1 MYLYTYVGVGVRVGI
16 CANTY
21 IHTYIHISFSVR
33 SEASCIRWAK
43 PVWIGWMN
51 GWLACVLGILF
62 HDADGWMERMQ
73 GAVYCFRSI
82 ISIESN
88 LRVFVRFVSFCLFL
102 ISAPK
107 LASYIAGG
115 KDTDADSHS
124 WLVSVRADV
133 YCAFRLWYFYFY
145 RKRDGKQINYE

>member
-1 MYLYTYVGVGVRVGI
+1 
-16 CANTY
+16 
-21 IHTYIHISFSVR
+21 
-33 SEASCIRWAK
+33 
-43 PVWIGWMN
+43 
-51 GWLACVLGILF
+51 
-62 HDADGWMERMQ
+62 MQ

-124 WLVSVRADV
+124 WLVSVYVLRTGGCTLCVPALMLL
-133 YCAFRLWYFYFY
+133 FL
-145 RKRDGKQINYE
+145 